1 MKSYIKIF
9 CLIISALMILPACL
23 ISCSKSE
30 PQNSD
35 IEEFITIISEGK
47 SDYTLVRA
55 EKANEMTVDAVVDLR
70 RTFTEKF
77 GAEPDIG
84 SDWVKKGEKIPDRK
98 EILIGETNRPESIQV
113 MEELLPDTFV
123 VKVVND
129 KLVIAADSTAMLIN
143 GIRYF
148 IKEYIDTAT
157 DSIVMSTATTYV
169 GNLEDYRCVE
179 TNPDGSTTLNLQSF
193 VATFDS
199 KNQYKFL
206 RPVAEVFE
214 EKISDYGGI
223 LGVAEDKSVNK
234 FEILFGKC
242 DREDYVEPTNELLFR
257 DFSLHVKNCTLSVNA
272 ISIYGYE
279 RAIRYILE
287 CASKGDITIPEN
299 GIYSQY
305 DYGVGD
311 FAELRKN
318 YENPGLEGA
327 WMVNVCHRGDVTSN
341 LPENSLP
348 AYQSCLDNK
357 IDVIETD
364 LKLTKDGVWVICH
377 DQTLDRTTNMRGK
390 ISDKTLKEVLSASL
404 KAKNGGQNAS
414 VTKYKVPTLTEIIDL
429 CKGKTLFNLDH
440 FSTGQFQAVYDV
452 FEKKGAVD
460 MAMFKASGWT
470 ADQLSAWFCQLMLED
485 RELPLY
491 SPLIYSNTET
501 GLKDFSGLT
510 SMVETAKD
518 HTKEVNATALS
529 HNMRLMCLTAGS
541 PELENAQTWTEL
553 QNLGYA
559 AIMTDEPIR
568 LKNFIHK

>member
-1 MKSYIKIF
+1 
-9 CLIISALMILPACL
+9 MILPACL

-169 GNLEDYRCVE
+169 GNLENYRCVE
-179 TNPDGSTTLNLQSF
+179 KNPDGSTTLNLQSF

-214 EKISDYGGI
+214 EKI
-223 LGVAEDKSVNK
+223 
-234 FEILFGKC
+234 
-242 DREDYVEPTNELLFR
+242 
-257 DFSLHVKNCTLSVNA
+257 
-272 ISIYGYE
+272 
-279 RAIRYILE
+279 
-287 CASKGDITIPEN
+287 
-299 GIYSQY
+299 
-305 DYGVGD
+305 
-311 FAELRKN
+311 
-318 YENPGLEGA
+318 
-327 WMVNVCHRGDVTSN
+327 
-341 LPENSLP
+341 
-348 AYQSCLDNK
+348 
-357 IDVIETD
+357 
-364 LKLTKDGVWVICH
+364 
-377 DQTLDRTTNMRGK
+377 
-390 ISDKTLKEVLSASL
+390 
-404 KAKNGGQNAS
+404 
-414 VTKYKVPTLTEIIDL
+414 
-429 CKGKTLFNLDH
+429 
-440 FSTGQFQAVYDV
+440 
-452 FEKKGAVD
+452 
-460 MAMFKASGWT
+460 
-470 ADQLSAWFCQLMLED
+470 
-485 RELPLY
+485 
-491 SPLIYSNTET
+491 
-501 GLKDFSGLT
+501 
-510 SMVETAKD
+510 
-518 HTKEVNATALS
+518 
-529 HNMRLMCLTAGS
+529 
-541 PELENAQTWTEL
+541 
-553 QNLGYA
+553 
-559 AIMTDEPIR
+559 
-568 LKNFIHK
+568 